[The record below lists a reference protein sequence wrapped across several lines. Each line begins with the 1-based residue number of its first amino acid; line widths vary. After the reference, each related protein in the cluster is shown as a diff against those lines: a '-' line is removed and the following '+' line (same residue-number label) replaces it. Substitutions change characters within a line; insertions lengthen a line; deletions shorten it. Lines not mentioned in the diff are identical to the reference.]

1 MPDGTLAGG
10 GIPGPALDVHG
21 AGATIDTAAAADG
34 RSGATIAIKR
44 RNVLTRPAIARNRLR
59 RSGLRF
65 LRIDPE
71 VGDGLGNQ
79 IRTVLLTERERV

>member
-1 MPDGTLAGG
+1 M
-10 GIPGPALDVHG
+10 HG
-21 AGATIDTAAAADG
+21 ADATIVTGAAEDE
-34 RSGATIAIKR
+34 RSGATIAIR
-44 RNVLTRPAIARNRLR
+44 SRNVLTRPATARNPLSRA
-59 RSGLRF
+59 GLRF

>member
-10 GIPGPALDVHG
+10 GIPGPTLELHG
-21 AGATIDTAAAADG
+21 ADATTETGAAADE
-34 RSGATIAIKR
+34 RSGATIAIKS
-44 RNVLTRPAIARNRLR
+44 RNVVTRPATARNPLGGA
-59 RSGLRF
+59 GLRF

-71 VGDGLGNQ
+71 VGESLCNE